1 MQRARG
7 KRLVDGRWIR
17 GGWVVERGKAGER
30 AKKTWEKSFVGAGW
44 CEKVLEPDSQTEET
58 DRQTCGK
65 E

>member
-1 MQRARG
+1 M
-7 KRLVDGRWIR
+7 
-17 GGWVVERGKAGER
+17 VERGKAGGR
-30 AKKTWEKSFVGAGW
+30 AKKTWEKSSVGVGW